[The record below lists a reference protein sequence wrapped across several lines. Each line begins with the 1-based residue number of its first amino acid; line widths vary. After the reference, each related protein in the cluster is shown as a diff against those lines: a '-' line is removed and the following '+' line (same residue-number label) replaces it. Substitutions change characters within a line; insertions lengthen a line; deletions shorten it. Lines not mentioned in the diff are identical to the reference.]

1 MSSVNDVTAKAQQAI
16 FDKLGINQ
24 AKQTEELGAKQT
36 LGQQD
41 FLKLMTTQLQN
52 QDPFAPMENGD
63 FIAQMAQ
70 FSTVSGIKEV
80 NDTLGSLTGEYE
92 KARVATAASLLGHSV
107 LIPGNIVR
115 PDANGEIHG
124 VLDLPQA
131 SSFTTLNFTDP
142 VSGELIHTQTLG
154 ALPSGLNGFSWTEI
168 PDELRS
174 KNTKLKLEAL
184 VDFGDG
190 SQSLS
195 PSIFAEIL
203 SASTGEGAA
212 DAITID
218 LADYGEIDVNEVQKF
233 K

>member
-142 VSGELIHTQTLG
+142 VSGELVHTQTLG

>member
-142 VSGELIHTQTLG
+142 VSGELVHTQTLG

-203 SASTGEGAA
+203 SASTGEGTA

>member
-80 NDTLGSLTGEYE
+80 NDTLGRLTGEYE

-142 VSGELIHTQTLG
+142 VSGELVHTQTLG

>member
-80 NDTLGSLTGEYE
+80 NDTLGGLTGEYE

-142 VSGELIHTQTLG
+142 VSGELVHTQTLG

>member
-1 MSSVNDVTAKAQQAI
+1 MTTIDPNSAQAAL
-16 FDKLGINQ
+16 FEKLGLT
-24 AKQTEELGAKQT
+24 KQSDIQKANSEK
-36 LGQQD
+36 LGQKD
-41 FLKLMTTQLQN
+41 FLKLMSTQLQN
-52 QDPFAPMENGD
+52 QDPFAPMDNGD

-142 VSGELIHTQTLG
+142 VSGELVHTQTLG

-174 KNTKLKLEAL
+174 RNTKLKLEAL

-203 SASTGEGAA
+203 SASTGEGTA

>member
-142 VSGELIHTQTLG
+142 VSGELVHTQTLG

-174 KNTKLKLEAL
+174 KNIKLKLEAL

>member
-1 MSSVNDVTAKAQQAI
+1 MSTVNDVTAKAQQAI

-24 AKQTEELGAKQT
+24 AKQNQELGAKQT
-36 LGQQD
+36 LGQED

-80 NDTLGSLTGEYE
+80 NDSLSGLAGEYE
-92 KARVATAASLLGHSV
+92 KARIATAASLLGHSV
-107 LIPGNIVR
+107 LLPGNIVR
-115 PDANGEIHG
+115 PDENGEIHG

-131 SSFTTLNFTDP
+131 SSYTTINFSDP
-142 VSGELIHTQTLG
+142 VTGELIHSQAIG
-154 ALPSGLNGFSWTEI
+154 AIPSGLNGFSWTNI
-168 PDELRS
+168 PDELKHRDN
-174 KNTKLKLEAL
+174 KFKIEAL
-184 VDFGDG
+184 VDFGEG
-190 SQSLS
+190 AQSLS

-203 SASTGEGAA
+203 SASAGHAENGT
-212 DAITID
+212 ITID
-218 LADYGEIDVNEVQKF
+218 LADYGTVDVSTVEKF